1 MERVKHRRRGRTC
14 GGEARTEKGE
24 TTDSRG
30 DRDNGDGDR
39 RQEGSS
45 IGPCTD
51 RVIRHA
57 SYLVDGIGQRSTVE
71 GRRVGRRGEA
81 RRGEGN
87 VGRSKRRGE
96 RETRN
101 HARERIPSRART
113 LHPPSRA
120 RVGVGTCCPCVSSLR
135 TAV

>member
-71 GRRVGRRGEA
+71 GRRMGRRGEA
-81 RRGEGN
+81 KETSAD
-87 VGRSKRRGE
+87 RSD
-96 RETRN
+96 ETRN
-101 HARERIPSRART
+101 HARERIPSRT
-113 LHPPSRA
+113 LHLHPRA
-120 RVGVGTCCPCVSSLR
+120 R
-135 TAV
+135 A

>member
-71 GRRVGRRGEA
+71 GRRMGRRGEA
-81 RRGEGN
+81 KETSAD
-87 VGRSKRRGE
+87 RSDEESE
-96 RETRN
+96 RHVTTR
-101 HARERIPSRART
+101 AKEYRLVRCISTLARARRCWNVLPVCVFIT
-113 LHPPSRA
+113 DSRE
-120 RVGVGTCCPCVSSLR
+120 SI
-135 TAV
+135 